1 MRKYSYNIKS
11 GRKKHM
17 GKRRSVNEWM
27 ILVSK
32 YKNSGKNLTTW
43 CRENKISKSS
53 IYPYINKSKSQ
64 PSIESWGSLSME
76 ESVQKSSISLTIG
89 NITLDIKDGFNK
101 STLQDI
107 LTVVNNIC

>member
-1 MRKYSYNIKS
+1 
-11 GRKKHM
+11 M
-17 GKRRSVNEWM
+17 GKKRSLDEWM

-32 YKNSGKNLTTW
+32 YKNSGENLTTW
-43 CRENKISKSS
+43 CKENKISKSS
-53 IYPYINKSKSQ
+53 IYPYINKAKTQ
-64 PSIESWGSLSME
+64 GPIESWGSLSME
-76 ESVQKSSISLTIG
+76 EPIQKSSISLTIG